1 MAQVIPSH
9 VSNSRSTLHYK
20 KSNSCQNSSKL
31 YTEKQVSPYVIMLM
45 TNAKLVLRFCIW
57 DTFLDAVETKCCIN
71 GFMTS
76 IKSGFAKCF
85 YLLNSGTF
93 IFHHHFSFFL
103 IPFNVP
109 ESDFDQTIFSISLTH
124 IHSLDLLFFCAHTHI
139 FQFCNLIQL
148 RNRFD
153 NII

>member
-1 MAQVIPSH
+1 MFQALNLRCNVKNRIHAKIPVNYTQKSKC
-9 VSNSRSTLHYK
+9 LH
-20 KSNSCQNSSKL
+20 
-31 YTEKQVSPYVIMLM
+31 SPYVIMLM

-57 DTFLDAVETKCCIN
+57 DRFLDAVETKCCIN

-76 IKSGFAKCF
+76 IKSGIAKCF

-109 ESDFDQTIFSISLTH
+109 ESDFDQTIFSISLTY
-124 IHSLDLLFFCAHTHI
+124 IHCRSVILLRAQCTRI
-139 FQFCNLIQL
+139 FSIFVI
-148 RNRFD
+148 
-153 NII
+153 